1 MDEMGK
7 KGRIFSGMRPTGRLH
22 LGNYLGALSA
32 WVELQDDYECFFGI
46 VDWHALTTGYEET
59 EIIRENVREMAIDW
73 LSAGL
78 DPERCLIFRQSDVK
92 EHAELHLLLSMITP
106 LSWLE
111 RCPTY
116 KEQLTQL
123 AEKDIRTYGFLGY
136 PVLMAADILIYKAD
150 TVPVGEDQLPHL
162 ELAREI
168 VRRFNYLYRPTF
180 PEPQAKLTP
189 YPVLPGLDGR
199 KMSKSYGNVILMA
212 EEPEEIRSKIGS
224 MITDPQRARRKD
236 PGNPEVCSV
245 FALHKIFNL
254 EETEGIDVDCR
265 QAGIGCV
272 DCKKRLADKLVE
284 FLAPIHE
291 RRRNWAKDPHAVED
305 LLAAGAAK
313 AREVAAVTM
322 AEVRQAMGM

>member
-1 MDEMGK
+1 MGK

-22 LGNYLGALSA
+22 LGNYLGALEA
-32 WVELQDDYECFFGI
+32 WVKLQADYQCFFGI
-46 VDWHALTTGYEET
+46 VDWHALTTGYEDT
-59 EIIRENVREMAIDW
+59 SAIRENVREMAIDW

-116 KEQLTQL
+116 KEQLAQL

-136 PVLMAADILIYKAD
+136 PVLMAADILVYKAD

-162 ELAREI
+162 ELARE
-168 VRRFNYLYRPTF
+168 VARRFNYLYRPTF

-199 KMSKSYGNVILMA
+199 KMSKSYGNVILMS
-212 EEPEEIRSKIGS
+212 EEPEEIHRKVGS

-236 PGNPEVCSV
+236 PGNPKVCSV
-245 FALHKIFNL
+245 FALHNIFNL
-254 EETEGIDVDCR
+254 EETEGIDADCR
-265 QAGIGCV
+265 KASIGCV
-272 DCKKRLADKLVE
+272 DCKKRLAAKLVE
-284 FLAPIHE
+284 YLAPVHE
-291 RRRNWAKDPHAVED
+291 RRRIWAKDPDAIED
-305 LLAAGAAK
+305 LLADGASR

-322 AEVRQAMGM
+322 AEVRQAMGI